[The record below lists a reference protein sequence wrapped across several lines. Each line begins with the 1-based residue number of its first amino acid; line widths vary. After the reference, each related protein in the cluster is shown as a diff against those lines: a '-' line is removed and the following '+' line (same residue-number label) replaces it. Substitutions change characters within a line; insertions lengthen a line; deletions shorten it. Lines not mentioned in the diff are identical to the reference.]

1 MSIRTTLIGIVSA
14 LVILV
19 ISYSSISFYHSY
31 ETSRLARET
40 IQINDILNNLF
51 DSADAS
57 FNARGGIM
65 LALSKEDPIATDQK
79 KKIEDA
85 RQTADE
91 LLEKVITSV
100 KLFNDFPGRDATINQ
115 ILKNKE
121 EIREFFKKVD
131 IAASQPLSKRDLD
144 VGIHYLKSVATLY
157 ISMSNLADLINVYL
171 YEETPFDHLEQ
182 IKRYLSFV
190 SNELSEL
197 RGRFTKIISLDKTIE
212 KEDLRDLMGHLPVAA
227 TMFRLIEGL
236 LEGPIL
242 KKALSEKYI
251 KLKQSFVENY
261 QVVVEKVFENGIK
274 GIHYQLNADEWFEKT
289 TKFLSDVSIF
299 SDQVN
304 EIENNLSQS
313 DNQKSFTNAI
323 IAAIALIIGFSLASF
338 AIFVIVRRV
347 VRPIGILQSNINAI
361 SAGDTTIHV
370 DVSRNDEIGMIA
382 KALNNLKE
390 IVGKSFQLQQ
400 MVEEMPLSI
409 LVADPQK
416 DFAISYGNK
425 SSLTMME
432 TFEQFYGF
440 KSSELIG
447 TKIHQFHKNPDHQ
460 RKLLSNPNNLPY
472 KTRIKIGNDWVDLQA
487 SAILD
492 KNGKYIS
499 VMSTWNVVTT
509 QVKLANDFESSV
521 KDVVGL
527 VASSASQLKS
537 SAEIMAN
544 NAEKTNHNSN
554 IVAAASEQASA
565 NVQTVASAAEQL
577 SHSIQEIARQV
588 SQSTLICTKA
598 VGQAK
603 STNTTIQFL
612 ANAVHKIGEVVNL
625 ITEIAGKTNLLAL
638 NATIE
643 AARAGEAGRGF
654 AVVASEVKDL
664 ANQTARATDEIAGQ
678 ILSIQN
684 STNDAVKSIEII
696 GSVISELNDIA
707 TSISSAVDQQGAAT
721 KEIAMNVQQTAQGT
735 QEVSSNIIEVSIA
748 ASETGNMA
756 SDVLIAADAL
766 TNQSSKLSEEVDRF
780 LKEIK
785 AA

>member
-31 ETSRLARET
+31 ETSRVARET
-40 IQINDILNNLF
+40 IQINDILNKLF

-57 FNARGGIM
+57 FNAHGAVM
-65 LALSKEDPIATDQK
+65 LALSKAEPISESENQK
-79 KKIEDA
+79 IADMRKEADSLLDAAIAKIKTISNFYGMDVVFNEIKKNQE
-85 RQTADE
+85 E
-91 LLEKVITSV
+91 V
-100 KLFNDFPGRDATINQ
+100 K
-115 ILKNKE
+115 E
-121 EIREFFKKVD
+121 HWKKDDV
-131 IAASQPLSKRDLD
+131 ALSQPLSIRDSHLGMPYFRA
-144 VGIHYLKSVATLY
+144 VTTLY
-157 ISMSNLADLINVYL
+157 ASIKKLADLVNVYL
-171 YEETPFDHLEQ
+171 YQEIPIDQLE
-182 IKRYLSFV
+182 KAKNYLSV
-190 SNELSEL
+190 ITNNLSEL
-197 RGRFTKIISLDKTIE
+197 RAHFLEILSLNKTLKKDE
-212 KEDLRDLMGHLPVAA
+212 MQDLAEHLPVVM
-227 TMFRLIEGL
+227 TMFSLLDGLFEGS
-236 LEGPIL
+236 IL
-242 KKALSEKYI
+242 KSLIGEKYPN
-251 KLKQSFVENY
+251 LKKSFEENY
-261 QVVVEKVFENGIK
+261 KSIAENIFNSDIK
-274 GIHYQLNADEWFEKT
+274 GVPYQVTADVWFEKST
-289 TKFLSDVSIF
+289 LVISGLIHFSDYLNQIANNLAEEDNRKSLLYSIF
-299 SDQVN
+299 AS
-304 EIENNLSQS
+304 
-313 DNQKSFTNAI
+313 
-323 IAAIALIIGFSLASF
+323 IALLFGFILAFF
-338 AIFVIVRRV
+338 AVFVIIKRV
-347 VRPIGILQSNINAI
+347 VKPIAILQSNINAI
-361 SAGDTTIHV
+361 SAGDTSIHV

-382 KALNNLKE
+382 KALNNLKD
-390 IVGKSFQLQQ
+390 IVGKAFQLQQ

-425 SSLTMME
+425 SSLTMMK

-460 RKLLSNPNNLPY
+460 RQLLSNPNNLPY
-472 KTRIKIGNDWVDLQA
+472 KKRTKIGNDWVDLQA

-499 VMSTWNVVTT
+499 VMSAWNVVTT

-521 KDVVGL
+521 KDVVEL

>member
-31 ETSRLARET
+31 ETSRVARET

-57 FNARGGIM
+57 FNAHGAVM
-65 LALSKEDPIATDQK
+65 LALSKAEPISESEKQK
-79 KKIEDA
+79 IGDIRKEADSLLDAAMAKIKTISNFYGMDVVFNEIKKNQE
-85 RQTADE
+85 E
-91 LLEKVITSV
+91 V
-100 KLFNDFPGRDATINQ
+100 K
-115 ILKNKE
+115 E
-121 EIREFFKKVD
+121 HWKKDDV
-131 IAASQPLSKRDLD
+131 ALSQPLSIRDSHLGMPYFRA
-144 VGIHYLKSVATLY
+144 VTTLY
-157 ISMSNLADLINVYL
+157 ASIKKLADLVNVYL
-171 YEETPFDHLEQ
+171 YQEIPIDQLE
-182 IKRYLSFV
+182 KAKNYLSIIT
-190 SNELSEL
+190 NNLSEL
-197 RGRFTKIISLDKTIE
+197 RAHFLEVLSLNKTLTKDE
-212 KEDLRDLMGHLPVAA
+212 MQDLAEHLPVVM
-227 TMFRLIEGL
+227 TMFSLLDGVFEGS
-236 LEGPIL
+236 IL
-242 KKALSEKYI
+242 KNLIGEKYSN
-251 KLKQSFVENY
+251 LKKSFEENY
-261 QVVVEKVFENGIK
+261 KSIAENIFNNDVK
-274 GIHYQLNADEWFEKT
+274 GVPYQLTADVWFEKSSLVISNLIHFSDYVNQIANNFAEEDN
-289 TKFLSDVSIF
+289 KKSFLNSIF
-299 SDQVN
+299 
-304 EIENNLSQS
+304 
-313 DNQKSFTNAI
+313 
-323 IAAIALIIGFSLASF
+323 AAIALLVGFVLAFF
-338 AIFVIVRRV
+338 AIFVILKRV
-347 VRPIGILQSNINAI
+347 VKPISRLQSNINVI
-361 SAGDTTIHV
+361 SNGDTSIDV

-400 MVEEMPLSI
+400 MVEEMPISVV
-409 LVADPQK
+409 VADPQT
-416 DFAISYGNK
+416 DFTITYGNK
-425 SSLTMME
+425 LSRNMVKLFQEFSGL
-432 TFEQFYGF
+432 Q
-440 KSSELIG
+440 SDELIG
-447 TKIHQFHKNPDHQ
+447 MKIHQFHKNPEHHRQ
-460 RKLLSNPNNLPY
+460 LLLNPKNLPY
-472 KTRIKIGNDWVDLQA
+472 KARIKMGNEWVDLQVW
-487 SAILD
+487 AILD
-492 KNGKYIS
+492 KNGHYIS
-499 VMSTWNVVTT
+499 AMSTWSVVTS

-521 KDVVGL
+521 KDVVQLFG
-527 VASSASQLKS
+527 SSAIQLKS